1 VTAPAPTAPLQ
12 QLLREI
18 PQRFPTERIDRVW
31 IFAPREM
38 TGKESG
44 LVVLSLTAAQ
54 ASTETVPEVRHV
66 ITWHYEAVRA
76 RGGVRR
82 TDAVTEQGSAPPDR
96 IPRLIEGVIAR
107 LGEAA
112 ESPITES
119 IGGDSG
125 RWNEFL
131 ASLGAGPVDPP
142 NKE

>member
-1 VTAPAPTAPLQ
+1 VSAPAPTAPLQ

-66 ITWHYEAVRA
+66 VTWHYEAVRA
-76 RGGVRR
+76 RGGFAGPMRSPSRAAPRR
-82 TDAVTEQGSAPPDR
+82 TA
-96 IPRLIEGVIAR
+96 
-107 LGEAA
+107 
-112 ESPITES
+112 SP
-119 IGGDSG
+119 
-125 RWNEFL
+125 
-131 ASLGAGPVDPP
+131 A
-142 NKE
+142 